1 MIRVRRSAF
10 AVLAGFVL
18 VAAAACSSGSATNA
32 PGAGSSGAAG
42 GSGAPAVNQND
53 PNSIITSVING
64 GSDIKSFHLKISLSG
79 TIKAAALKDA
89 MASSGMQITSDV
101 KLDGTAI
108 EGDVDVANSAVHL
121 SANVPAMAMLG
132 NIPITGDVIVVSN
145 TMYYKVSLL
154 GPKYTKTD
162 LGSLASDL
170 PVSIPSI
177 LPSPGAS
184 AMTAVTDQIDQLRT
198 QMKAAGVVATLV
210 GVEKIGGQD
219 ANHINVSV
227 PIAKLNAEI
236 AAQASGGPA
245 VTIDSASVDFWV
257 YKSSNRL
264 AQMEVKGASSA
275 FGSLDLM
282 ITVTNYDQPVTISA
296 PAASDIGA

>member
-42 GSGAPAVNQND
+42 ANQND

-64 GSDIKSFHLKISLSG
+64 GSDIKSFHLKIALSG
-79 TIKAAALKDA
+79 TIKAAALKSA
-89 MASSGMQITSDV
+89 MASSGVQITSDV

-132 NIPITGDVIVVSN
+132 NVPITGDVIVVSN
-145 TMYYKVSLL
+145 TMYYKASLL

-162 LGSLASDL
+162 LGSLASGL

-184 AMTAVTDQIDQLRT
+184 ALTGITDQIDQLRA

-210 GVEKIGGQD
+210 GVDKIGGQD

-227 PIAKLNAEI
+227 PIDKLNAEI

-275 FGSLDLM
+275 FGSLDL
-282 ITVTNYDQPVTISA
+282 TVTITNYDQPVSISA

>member
-1 MIRVRRSAF
+1 
-10 AVLAGFVL
+10 VL

-42 GSGAPAVNQND
+42 ANQND

-64 GSDIKSFHLKISLSG
+64 GSDIKSFHLKIALSG
-79 TIKAAALKDA
+79 TIKAAALKSA
-89 MASSGMQITSDV
+89 MASSGVQITSDV

-132 NIPITGDVIVVSN
+132 NVPITGDVIVVSN
-145 TMYYKVSLL
+145 TMYYKASLL

-162 LGSLASDL
+162 LGSLASGL

-184 AMTAVTDQIDQLRT
+184 ALTGITDQIDQLRA

-210 GVEKIGGQD
+210 GVDKIGGQD

-227 PIAKLNAEI
+227 PIDKLNAEI

-275 FGSLDLM
+275 FGSLDL
-282 ITVTNYDQPVTISA
+282 TVTITNYDQPVSISA

>member
-1 MIRVRRSAF
+1 LYRVPKSALSL
-10 AVLAGFVL
+10 LAGLAL
-18 VAAAACSSGSATNA
+18 VVSACSSAAPAGTN
-32 PGAGSSGAAG
+32 SGAG

-53 PNSIITSVING
+53 PNSIITSVISG
-64 GSDIKSFHLKISLSG
+64 GSDIKSFHLKISVSG

-89 MASSGMQITSDV
+89 TASSGMKITSDV

-132 NIPITGDVIVVSN
+132 NIPLTGDVIVVSN
-145 TMYYKVSLL
+145 TLYYKVSLL

-162 LGSLASDL
+162 LGSLASGL

-184 AMTAVTDQIDQLRT
+184 AMTAVTDQIAQLRT
-198 QMKAAGVVATLV
+198 QMQAAGVVAKLV
-210 GVEKIGGQD
+210 GVDKIGGQD
-219 ANHINVSV
+219 ANHINISV
-227 PIAKLNAEI
+227 PIDKLNAEI
-236 AAQASGGPA
+236 AAQASGAPA

-257 YKSSNRL
+257 YKSGNRL
-264 AQMEVKGASSA
+264 AQIEVKGASSA
-275 FGSLDLM
+275 FGNLDLM
-282 ITVTNYDQPVTISA
+282 ITVTNYDQPVSISA

>member
-18 VAAAACSSGSATNA
+18 VAAAACSSGGATNA
-32 PGAGSSGAAG
+32 PGGG

-64 GSDIKSFHLKISLSG
+64 GSDIKSFHLKIALSG

-108 EGDVDVANSAVHL
+108 EGDVDVANSAVHM

-154 GPKYTKTD
+154 GSKYTKTD
-162 LGSLASDL
+162 LGSLASGL

-184 AMTAVTDQIDQLRT
+184 ALTGVTDEIDQLRT

-227 PIAKLNAEI
+227 PIDKLNAEI
-236 AAQASGGPA
+236 AAQASGAPA

-282 ITVTNYDQPVTISA
+282 VTVTNYDQPVTISA